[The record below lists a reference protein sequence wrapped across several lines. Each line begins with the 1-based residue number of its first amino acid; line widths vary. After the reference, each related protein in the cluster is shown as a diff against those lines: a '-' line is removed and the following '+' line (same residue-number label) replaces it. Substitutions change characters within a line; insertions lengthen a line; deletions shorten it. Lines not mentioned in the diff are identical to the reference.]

1 MLAFDFNQIKNKI
14 ISNFPSIKKKLT
26 PQRFIKILLLFSY
39 YQQDIINQGGAKE
52 KHFKA
57 NKKQKG
63 IKSIIENDFSPWNLQ
78 SLQDD
83 GIDPRKALVSFCPW
97 MDKFE
102 YLNRKNFSFK
112 AAVDQISFLIKSVIK
127 SMKIQNFYKGYSL

>member
-63 IKSIIENDFSPWNLQ
+63 IKSIIENDFSP
-78 SLQDD
+78 
-83 GIDPRKALVSFCPW
+83 
-97 MDKFE
+97 
-102 YLNRKNFSFK
+102 
-112 AAVDQISFLIKSVIK
+112 
-127 SMKIQNFYKGYSL
+127 